1 MKKNSKP
8 FVQVYCPE
16 LQTMIRP
23 GEWTSCPFFL
33 GKKLDLTEK
42 EDLIKQI
49 FRCHVKC
56 DCKVE
61 YQYYKGDKL
70 VSKIEDSIED
80 QDSLRRI
87 LSLVYGKSEKH
98 EKKKLKKIL
107 LVDDDVDFLEMHSAV
122 LEHKGY
128 QVITAQSSSE
138 CMEKLEKIRPD
149 IVILDVMM
157 EHLDSGFKATG
168 KIKEKYADLPI
179 ILLTSIGSQ
188 TGLEFSDNEDI
199 LKVTG
204 ADVLLDKPVSPK
216 IFIDEIEKLTSKKK
230 S

>member
-8 FVQVYCPE
+8 FIQVYCPE
-16 LQTMIRP
+16 LQTMIKP

-33 GKKLDLTEK
+33 GEKLDLSEK

-61 YQYYKGDKL
+61 YQYYEGDKL

-80 QDSLRRI
+80 QDSLRHI

-98 EKKKLKKIL
+98 EQKKKKKVL

-138 CMEKLEKIRPD
+138 CIEKLEKIQPD

-157 EHLDSGFKATG
+157 EHLDSGFKATR

-179 ILLTSIGSQ
+179 VLLTSIGSQ
-188 TGLEFSDNEDI
+188 IGLEFSDNEDV
-199 LKVTG
+199 LKATG
-204 ADVLLDKPVSPK
+204 ADILLDKPVSPK
-216 IFIDEIEKLTSKKK
+216 IFIDAIEKLTSKKK